1 LVPVLLVTGP
11 IGVGKTAV
19 LHEADALLVAAG
31 AGHATVELE
40 EIATPGTTFTPTSVA
55 APVTPTPPRPRSRAR
70 S

>member
-1 LVPVLLVTGP
+1 LLPVLLVTGP

-40 EIATPGTTFTPTSVA
+40 EIATPGTTFTPTSV
-55 APVTPTPPRPRSRAR
+55 PSHPTPPRPRSRAR